1 MIKLLET
8 LTKMSDAD
16 FEDVIK
22 DFPAEA
28 KETIR
33 KSRDFQKLMTN
44 KTFYQKAENAVA
56 KQIWKEANAE

>member
-8 LTKMSDAD
+8 LTKMNDAD
-16 FEDVIK
+16 FENAIK
-22 DFPAEA
+22 ALPTAA

-33 KSRDFQKLMTN
+33 KSRAFQKLMTN

-56 KQIWKEANAE
+56 KQFWKEANAE